1 MGQANLFL
9 DELKHTSAFSY
20 LTNVVSLVVEK
31 LAPNWFYHKFQDQL
45 LIPKTNHQNFK
56 IPRDIKTF
64 KIKTGNGELR
74 GYEQGQGPTVL
85 LVHGWSGSAAQ
96 FFPLMRGLAQC
107 GFKAVA
113 IDHDAHGLSE
123 SKHASLHRFISATN
137 VVLQYLEKHNPL
149 DKPVAIVGHAM
160 GCMAIANARE
170 NLVKD
175 ISLLL
180 ISPIFNFR
188 QYFTKQVN
196 LLPLHPDL
204 SKKYLAQLEQSYLKD
219 LDKMELGRKLK
230 AYATDTVIVHD
241 KTDEESSYIESVKF
255 CSDNPLT
262 KLQITRGYGHYRI
275 INSESLWQ
283 QLKSVLN
290 YEDITAHRFQKCS

>member
-1 MGQANLFL
+1 MGTEPSFLNKIFESHLF
-9 DELKHTSAFSY
+9 KIVSKKI
-20 LTNVVSLVVEK
+20 SLVLAR
-31 LAPNWFYHKFQDQL
+31 LAPNWFYHKFEDQL
-45 LIPKTNHQNFK
+45 LIPKTTQHNFK
-56 IPRDIKTF
+56 IPRDITTF
-64 KIKTGNGELR
+64 KIKTGNDEIHC
-74 GYEQGQGPTVL
+74 YQQGQGPTVL

-107 GFKAVA
+107 GFKA
-113 IDHDAHGLSE
+113 ISFDHDAHGLSN
-123 SKHASLHRFISATN
+123 SKHASLHRFFTYTN
-137 VVLQYLEKHNPL
+137 LVLQNLEKNNPL

-160 GCMAIANARE
+160 GCMAIVNARQ

-175 ISLLL
+175 VSLLL
-180 ISPIFNFR
+180 VSPIFNFR
-188 QYFTKQVN
+188 KYFTKQVN

-219 LDKMELGRKLK
+219 LDKMELDTQLK
-230 AYATDTVIVHD
+230 AYATDAVIVHD
-241 KTDEESSYIESVKF
+241 KADEESDYIDSVKF
-255 CSDNPLT
+255 CSANPLT
-262 KLQITRGYGHYRI
+262 KLQVTRGYGHYRI